1 MAETSTSEDNKYIKC
16 SKCRLKYK
24 NNDIDIKHDFG
35 YNRLGEQ
42 FKTCF
47 ICRDKQK
54 KKREN
59 SKKEEKQNSDKEI
72 TDEHY
77 DEIDKELR
85 SKYEK

>member
-1 MAETSTSEDNKYIKC
+1 MAETNTSEDNKYTKC

-24 NNDIDIKHDFG
+24 NEDKHEAHDFG

-54 KKREN
+54 RNERIAKKKRN
-59 SKKEEKQNSDKEI
+59 KITIKKLLTNI
-72 TDEHY
+72 TTRL
-77 DEIDKELR
+77 IKN
-85 SKYEK
+85 

>member
-1 MAETSTSEDNKYIKC
+1 MAEAITSETDTYIKC

-24 NNDIDIKHDFG
+24 NNHIDIAHDFG

-54 KKREN
+54 KKRE
-59 SKKEEKQNSDKEI
+59 EEKKNSDKEI
-72 TDEHY
+72 KDEHY
-77 DEIDKELR
+77 DEVDKELR
-85 SKYEK
+85 ENTMMNLN

>member
-1 MAETSTSEDNKYIKC
+1 MAEASEYIKC

-24 NNDIDIKHDFG
+24 NNHIDISHDFG

-54 KKREN
+54 KKRE
-59 SKKEEKQNSDKEI
+59 EEKK
-72 TDEHY
+72 
-77 DEIDKELR
+77 
-85 SKYEK
+85 